1 MASEI
6 RTAASPSRDDALEA
20 QISAAIQRCAAGER
34 SALRVIYDLEAA
46 RMVGVA
52 ARILRRRELAE
63 EAVHDAFIRIWRG
76 ARSFDPQ
83 RGTARAW
90 VYAIVRNQALSI
102 VRDEQ
107 RVQAADDL
115 DPKDLP
121 QPEAALSRLP
131 ESSALRRCLEQ
142 LDADRRTAVVL
153 AYAHGFSHGELAGRL
168 GVPLGTVKSWVR
180 RALLSLQECMG

>member
-6 RTAASPSRDDALEA
+6 PTVASPSREDALEA
-20 QISAAIQRCAAGER
+20 QISAAIQRCAGGER

-63 EAVHDAFIRIWRG
+63 EAVHDAFIRMWRS
-76 ARSFDPQ
+76 ARSFDSQ

-90 VYAIVRNQALSI
+90 LYAIVRNQALSI
-102 VRDEQ
+102 ARDEQ
-107 RVQAADDL
+107 RVQATDDL
-115 DPKDLP
+115 DPKELP
-121 QPEAALSRLP
+121 QPEVALSRLP

-153 AYAHGFSHGELAGRL
+153 AYAHGFSHGELADRL